1 MMGVYGYA
9 RIHNRLQVYYQ
20 GKGLHVNPSETQ
32 ETKTTNTN
40 NHGRGTD
47 MGIDPKLK
55 YCSCGYTFHVS
66 TLQKLRMLLQD
77 SIIITCPR
85 CGNRMTFRLIHHTV
99 KVNSEPI
106 KNKGEVYKNG

>member
-1 MMGVYGYA
+1 MG
-9 RIHNRLQVYYQ
+9 
-20 GKGLHVNPSETQ
+20 
-32 ETKTTNTN
+32 
-40 NHGRGTD
+40 
-47 MGIDPKLK
+47 MIDPKQK

>member
-47 MGIDPKLK
+47 MGIDPKLN
-55 YCSCGYTFHVS
+55 YCSCGYTFTVS

-85 CGNRMTFRLIHHTV
+85 CGNRMTYRLIHHTV